1 MSFNLIQSTSL
12 YTMIIDNNHIYW
24 NKKLNAPMGRQIFI
38 GSYFLAD
45 GKEIVYSEE
54 DYIPKLRDDSFYL
67 DKIDS
72 EYKQVYSNVIKE
84 LDSDKQFLETVIQ
97 DEPNHTILAIALGGS
112 CGRKL
117 GSWTSDLDIVVITT
131 GPTREGHGFMHLPS
145 QIRGHYDFVNI
156 DDYNNYTKYK
166 DLFFIDGVIEN
177 YYLNHF
183 LYINPNYKQKV
194 AALQNLSRAQIS
206 AACFG
211 LYFCHR
217 PVIENIVKNN
227 TMSLSDYR
235 KTLYHII
242 SALDIYYNR
251 TPDLDYMFYIKTLK
265 LTCPI
270 VLNQQY
276 LRRFIDDLNLFLHII
291 STIDE
296 NLKSQILD
304 MPN

>member
-1 MSFNLIQSTSL
+1 MLIQSTSL
-12 YTMIIDNNHIYW
+12 YTMTIDNNHIYW
-24 NKKLNAPMGRQIFI
+24 NKKLNVPMGRQIFI

-54 DYIPKLRDDSFYL
+54 DYIPRLRDDSFYL
-67 DKIDS
+67 DRIKSDD
-72 EYKQVYSNVIKE
+72 YKQIYNNVIKE
-84 LDSDKQFLETVIQ
+84 LDNDKQFLETIIQ
-97 DEPNHTILAIALGGS
+97 DEPDYTILAIALGGS

-131 GPTREGHGFMHLPS
+131 GPTREGRGFMHLPS

-156 DDYNNYTKYK
+156 DDYSDYSKYK
-166 DLFFIDGVIEN
+166 DLFFVDGVIEN

-183 LYINPNYKQKV
+183 LYINPTYKQKI
-194 AALQNLSRAQIS
+194 AALQNPLRTQIS

-211 LYFCHR
+211 LYLCHKQ
-217 PVIENIVKNN
+217 IIKDIVKTNS
-227 TMSLSDYR
+227 MQLQHYR

-251 TPDLDYMFYIKTLK
+251 TPDLDYIFYIKTLK

-276 LRRFIDDLNLFLHII
+276 LRRFINDLNLFLHII
-291 STIDE
+291 NTIDE
-296 NLKSQILD
+296 NLKSQILG
-304 MPN
+304 MPK

>member
-1 MSFNLIQSTSL
+1 MLIQSTSL
-12 YTMIIDNNHIYW
+12 YTMTTDNNHIYW
-24 NKKLNAPMGRQIFI
+24 NKKLNVPMGRQIFI

-54 DYIPKLRDDSFYL
+54 DYIPRLRDDSFYL
-67 DKIDS
+67 DRIKSDD
-72 EYKQVYSNVIKE
+72 YKQIYNNVIKE
-84 LDSDKQFLETVIQ
+84 LDNDKQFLETIIQ
-97 DEPNHTILAIALGGS
+97 DEPDYTILAIALGGS

-131 GPTREGHGFMHLPS
+131 GPTREGRGFMHLPS

-156 DDYNNYTKYK
+156 DDYSDYSKYK
-166 DLFFIDGVIEN
+166 DLFFVDGVIEN

-183 LYINPNYKQKV
+183 LYINPTYKQKI
-194 AALQNLSRAQIS
+194 AAFTNPSRAQIS

-211 LYFCHR
+211 LYLCHQY
-217 PVIENIVKNN
+217 VIKDIVKTNS
-227 TMSLSDYR
+227 MQLQHYR

-251 TPDLDYMFYIKTLK
+251 TPDLDYIFYIKTLK

-276 LRRFIDDLNLFLHII
+276 LRRFINDLNLFLHII
-291 STIDE
+291 NTIDE
-296 NLKSQILD
+296 NLKSQILG
-304 MPN
+304 MPK